1 MGTNYVIIQFEVL
14 WRRTMYAFC
23 KRLVL
28 IAALVG
34 ILSLLV
40 GCANIGVGY
49 HYSVGSNS
57 NTGASMTPDTPGSN
71 TGMGFGIGF

>member
-1 MGTNYVIIQFEVL
+1 
-14 WRRTMYAFC
+14 MYTLC
-23 KRLVL
+23 KRFIL
-28 IAALVG
+28 IAVMIG
-34 ILSLLV
+34 TLSLFT
-40 GCANIGVGY
+40 GCASIGVGY

>member
-1 MGTNYVIIQFEVL
+1 MY
-14 WRRTMYAFC
+14 TMC
-23 KRLVL
+23 KRFVMT
-28 IAALVG
+28 AALIG
-34 ILSLLV
+34 ILMLLL

-49 HYSVGSNS
+49 HYSVGANS

>member
-1 MGTNYVIIQFEVL
+1 
-14 WRRTMYAFC
+14 MYALC

-57 NTGASMTPDTPGSN
+57 NTG
-71 TGMGFGIGF
+71 MGFGIGF

>member
-1 MGTNYVIIQFEVL
+1 M
-14 WRRTMYAFC
+14 C
-23 KRLVL
+23 KRFVQIAVL
-28 IAALVG
+28 IG
-34 ILSLLV
+34 TLSLLV

-49 HYSVGSNS
+49 HYSVGANS

>member
-1 MGTNYVIIQFEVL
+1 
-14 WRRTMYAFC
+14 MYAFC
-23 KRLVL
+23 KRSVVIAVL
-28 IAALVG
+28 IGTLF
-34 ILSLLV
+34 LLG

>member
-1 MGTNYVIIQFEVL
+1 
-14 WRRTMYAFC
+14 MYAFC
-23 KRLVL
+23 KRFVV
-28 IAALVG
+28 IAALIG
-34 ILSLLV
+34 TLFLLG